1 MAHAE
6 NRGRRLRQ
14 CNSFARDQWL
24 SNGQKEVHRTQ
35 KKSHQMKQQQDPR
48 SVIIGAGVGAH
59 PPQPNPTQQKP
70 RPVITRGRA
79 DTDLGSLSLCRI
91 VGAVLLCVAPPYFQ

>member
-35 KKSHQMKQQQDPR
+35 KKSHQMKHQQDPR

-59 PPQPNPTQQKP
+59 PPQPN
-70 RPVITRGRA
+70 RSL
-79 DTDLGSLSLCRI
+79 DLLSPEEGQI
-91 VGAVLLCVAPPYFQ
+91 QIWDPFHYVE